1 MLKFPGCVFITS
13 HGQPALTKFGSCL
26 LLFYDWQQP
35 YNNIINRDALTTFE
49 GNSSP
54 GPLVLWYVASEKTS
68 RPWVLKTPLLPS
80 QYWKK
85 KETDNPRSKVVRQK
99 RQPYSTSSSISF
111 SDFNKSKFLDDEFFE
126 QQRTLGT
133 LNYILVKQHRCL
145 PCH

>member
-1 MLKFPGCVFITS
+1 MRFHNQPWSACVDQVWKLFAIILR
-13 HGQPALTKFGSCL
+13 LTATVQYHNKQGRTDDIRRE
-26 LLFYDWQQP
+26 LFS
-35 YNNIINRDALTTFE
+35 R
-49 GNSSP
+49 SSSSLICRL
-54 GPLVLWYVASEKTS
+54 GKNEQTLGVEDSSLAIAI
-68 RPWVLKTPLLPS
+68 L
-80 QYWKK
+80 KK